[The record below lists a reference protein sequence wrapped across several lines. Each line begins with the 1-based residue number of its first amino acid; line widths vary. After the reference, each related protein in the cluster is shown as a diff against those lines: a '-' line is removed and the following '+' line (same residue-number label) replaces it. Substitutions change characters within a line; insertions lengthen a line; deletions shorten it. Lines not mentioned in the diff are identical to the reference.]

1 MMFLDAFGG
10 GGPRFLHSSWNVMI
24 VFCKVLILAENELWT
39 LFRYLKEEEIP
50 SSVVS
55 PSLLNLLRCSLLVRI
70 ILVMIGKTAELPM
83 MVLYYGTLFFQ
94 HRR

>member
-39 LFRYLKEEEIP
+39 LFRYLKKRKFHP
-50 SSVVS
+50 VLF
-55 PSLLNLLRCSLLVRI
+55 PPRC
-70 ILVMIGKTAELPM
+70 
-83 MVLYYGTLFFQ
+83 
-94 HRR
+94 